1 MLCYE
6 AEIWNNVSEN
16 PNACHLRSVKFRCS
30 VFEHIEWDSCWNSLA
45 SRWSVSQKKTMSY
58 SALLRWSDSVMN
70 VLAWGPQI
78 EHFLKCFLIH
88 LMVLTIAVGFSSLF
102 VSESF
107 FFVGHKFQLVYATK
121 YLDYLQRWHHI
132 LRFGEIKQWVSKKF
146 KLF

>member
-16 PNACHLRSVKFRCS
+16 PNACHLRSFKFRCS

-58 SALLRWSDSVMN
+58 STLLRWSDSVMN

-78 EHFLKCFLIH
+78 ELLLKCFLIH
-88 LMVLTIAVGFSSLF
+88 RMVLTIAVGFSSLF
-102 VSESF
+102 VSENF
-107 FFVGHKFQLVYATK
+107 FFWLATNSS
-121 YLDYLQRWHHI
+121 LFRLPNI
-132 LRFGEIKQWVSKKF
+132 LIIFKDDITFFGLGK
-146 KLF
+146 